1 MLKNNKLLI
10 DKDCPMCKAYGACFT
25 QLGLID
31 QNTLDSYQFV
41 DEAYAKKIDMARAKN
56 EIALHD
62 VNSAQTIYGLDALI
76 HIVSHRNASFRSILH
91 SRFIHAPLLALY
103 RFISYNRKV
112 IYPAPTTAGSRDCT
126 PNVNGFYRTLYII
139 FVAIVTGIIL
149 NQLVWPINKAFGI
162 EHFWWREYL
171 ICFGQIFWQGAV
183 IQKIDSTKFMDYLG
197 NMSSVS
203 MIGGLL
209 LIPVLVLHAYFALSP
224 FHLLIYFMLV
234 VGFMLLEHIRRCKL
248 LGISLS
254 MTISWVLYRVVIL
267 AIILI
272 SVL

>member
-41 DEAYAKKIDMARAKN
+41 DEAYADKIDMARAKN

-76 HIVSHRNASFRSILH
+76 HIVSHHSKSFRSLLH
-91 SRFIHAPLLALY
+91 TRFIHTPLLILY

-112 IYPAPTTAGSRDCT
+112 IYPAPAIIGSRDCT
-126 PNVNGFYRTLYII
+126 PDVNGFYRTLYII
-139 FVAIVTGIIL
+139 FVALATGLIL
-149 NQLVWPINKAFGI
+149 NQLIWPINTTFGI
-162 EHFWWREYL
+162 THIWWREYL

-183 IQKIDSTKFMDYLG
+183 IQKLDPSKHLDYLG
-197 NMSSVS
+197 NMSTVS

-209 LIPVLVLHAYFALSP
+209 LIPILVLNAYLPLTPLHLIGYFA
-224 FHLLIYFMLV
+224 LV

-254 MTISWVLYRVVIL
+254 MTISWVLYRVVVL